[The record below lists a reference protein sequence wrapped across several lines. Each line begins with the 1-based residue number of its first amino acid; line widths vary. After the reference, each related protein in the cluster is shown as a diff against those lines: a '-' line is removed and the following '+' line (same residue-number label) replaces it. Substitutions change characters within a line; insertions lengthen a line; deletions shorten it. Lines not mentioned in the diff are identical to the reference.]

1 MEMQQRRCIVEVEV
15 EAKVENEVDDEVENK
30 VGTEDVTHT

>member
-15 EAKVENEVDDEVENK
+15 EAKVENEVDDELENK
-30 VGTEDVTHT
+30 VGTEDAPHT